1 MQYQYR
7 TIESKLSQAAQQHA
21 LIGVKGPIGAGK
33 TTLLVNHFPQHDYIN
48 FDDPRTL
55 MRYRAD
61 PQRFLRQRNRDTIF
75 DEIQHAPELIN
86 ELTKEKHSCQH
97 IIASSCLFRSIRG
110 VDGDSIRA
118 IRMLTLL
125 PYQILEI
132 PNQLREHSIYHG
144 GFPALINQGFQQSE
158 IWFANY
164 IQQNLLK
171 QLPTIGMVSDQHEF
185 QRLLHLLA
193 SNTAKPLNMSFYAN
207 QLSVDVKTIKRWIE
221 ILAASFIVFLV
232 PPYHNTFGKRTLKS
246 PKLYFYDTGLISYL
260 TGIETQKQFEYGPL
274 ANAIFENHV
283 VMEVLKKT
291 LYEEQPAQFY
301 YYSTNHG
308 VSVDLI
314 IEQDNKRQMIC
325 ICFNETF
332 RLRMVQPI
340 EAFIQED
347 DHGYLIYNGID
358 IPYRRN
364 IQVHNVST
372 YLHSH

>member
-7 TIESKLSQAAQQHA
+7 TIESKLTQAAASHS
-21 LIGVKGPIGAGK
+21 LVGLKGPIGSGK
-33 TTLLVNHFPQHDYIN
+33 TTLLVNLFPQHDYIN

-55 MRYRAD
+55 MRYRED
-61 PQRFLRQRNRDTIF
+61 PKRFLRQRLRDTIF
-75 DEIQHAPELIN
+75 DEAQHAPDLIN
-86 ELTKEKHSCQH
+86 ELLKLNHECNY
-97 IIASSCLFRSIRG
+97 ILASSCLFQGIRG
-110 VDGDSIRA
+110 IDTEKLSNIQ
-118 IRMLTLL
+118 MLTLL
-125 PYQILEI
+125 PYQFIEI
-132 PNQLREHSIYHG
+132 PNQLREQSIFCG
-144 GFPALINQGFQQSE
+144 GFPALINKCFLQSDF
-158 IWFANY
+158 WFANY

-171 QLPTIGMVSDQHEF
+171 QLPTIGNVSDQYEF

-193 SNTAKPLNMSFYAN
+193 ANTAKPLNMSYYAN

-221 ILAASFIVFLV
+221 ILAASFIIFLV
-232 PPYHNTFGKRTLKS
+232 PPYYESYGKRTMKS

-291 LYEEQPAQFY
+291 LYESQPAQFY

-308 VSVDLI
+308 VAVDLI
-314 IEQDNKRQMIC
+314 IEQQEQRQMIC

-340 EAFIQED
+340 ESFIQED
-347 DHGYLIYNGID
+347 DQGYLIYNGVD
-358 IPYRRN
+358 IPYRNN
-364 IQVHNVST
+364 IQVHNIST